1 MSKSVSQSVGR
12 LIVQLAEHYT
22 CIAEVMGW
30 NPVHTWIFSGFYFTT
45 TQVVYNC
52 DDQSYLHIILRS
64 SNRRTFIYSLC
75 LSVCLSCL
83 SVSLSVCLS
92 VCVTLSVCPTLS
104 VCQSVCLTLSV
115 CLTVYLLVYLPLFPS
130 FVSDNVNNVCTHM
143 WNEMKQ
149 GVPCQGAH
157 SQRYQKWHDLLVYR
171 VTHQRNDCYG

>member
-1 MSKSVSQSVGR
+1 MISHIFISFSA
-12 LIVQLAEHYT
+12 VQIDEL
-22 CIAEVMGW
+22 
-30 NPVHTWIFSGFYFTT
+30 S
-45 TQVVYNC
+45 
-52 DDQSYLHIILRS
+52 
-64 SNRRTFIYSLC
+64 FIH
-75 LSVCLSCL
+75 SVCLSVL
-83 SVSLSVCLS
+83 SVRESVCLS

-157 SQRYQKWHDLLVYR
+157 SQRYQK
-171 VTHQRNDCYG
+171 